1 MTDTSELLLE
11 GGAQP
16 SLLADFREKE
26 GTKIKQKITPRVSA
40 GWLLAPK
47 CWLLLVCHNV
57 GPRRQNF
64 YSNYAS
70 TTLLAQGNETLG
82 KYATCPQ
89 KHKWSLKEQDSTV

>member
-11 GGAQP
+11 GGAQS

-26 GTKIKQKITPRVSA
+26 GTKIKRKITLRVSA

-57 GPRRQNF
+57 GPHRQNF

-70 TTLLAQGNETLG
+70 TTLSSRE
-82 KYATCPQ
+82 
-89 KHKWSLKEQDSTV
+89 